1 MKKKAFIFIFLILIC
16 LPYPVWAAVSSLLD
30 QTNYEKRELAEVPD
44 LKTTALSDYTEGLE
58 LYINDRLP
66 FRNELLTG
74 YSTLDLALFRSTTAD
89 RRVVLGKEDWLFY
102 HEEEAED
109 PIRQYLGQ
117 GVPDEEMLEQIA
129 ENLTRIRDGLAA
141 EGKEFI
147 IFIAP
152 NKERIY
158 SEYMPAYYGAPAEEY
173 PVSRIVSYLQA
184 HTDLTVVY
192 PYEEIMQ
199 AKAAF
204 AGRYPLYYKTDT
216 HWNAI
221 GAYVGT
227 RELLRSMG
235 VDLPG
240 LDSPEI
246 AIGEK
251 KAVPGD
257 LSDLLHIGTGIEP
270 GPAYTLTG
278 YSDRITENQGGE
290 DFSYVC
296 EGADPRKLFMVR
308 DSFCIDMAPVIGT
321 QFAKSDMIHI
331 QWFDPADP
339 RLKEADIVVLETVER
354 EAVPRLSTFR
364 LFAG

>member
-30 QTNYEKRELAEVPD
+30 QTNYENRELAELPD
-44 LKTTALSDYTEGLE
+44 LKRTALSDYTAELE

-74 YSTLDLALFRSTTAD
+74 YSTLDFALFHSSAN
-89 RRVVLGKEDWLFY
+89 RRVVLGKENWLFY

-109 PIRQYLGQ
+109 PIRQYRGLDL
-117 GVPDEEMLEQIA
+117 PEEAQLAQIA

-152 NKERIY
+152 NKERIC
-158 SEYMPAYYGAPAEEY
+158 SEYMPDYYGAPAEQY
-173 PVSRIVSYLQA
+173 PVGRIVSYLQA

-192 PYEEIMQ
+192 PYEEIM
-199 AKAAF
+199 AVKTAF

-227 RELLRSMG
+227 RELLQSMG

-240 LDSPEI
+240 LDSAEI
-246 AIGEK
+246 TIKEK
-251 KAVPGD
+251 KGIPGD
-257 LSDLLHIGTGIEP
+257 LSDLLHIGNGIDP

-321 QFAKSDMIHI
+321 QFAKSDMIHFER
-331 QWFDPADP
+331 FDPADP

-354 EAVPRLSTFR
+354 EAVPRLSSFQIIPK
-364 LFAG
+364 